1 MKKKV
6 FRERYN
12 EILFVSRDVD
22 GNIQDIKT
30 FAEIKDKLKEE
41 ETPNATNVKVSKPT
55 KKKVEK
61 KWER

>member
-12 EILFVSRDVD
+12 VSIGIIKEVDPTRSVTYKTDVPTTTGIEFVA
-22 GNIQDIKT
+22 KY
-30 FAEIKDKLKEE
+30 
-41 ETPNATNVKVSKPT
+41 ETKKPT